1 MADHPVARRLVIH
14 GRVQGVFFRDTLRRV
29 AEGAGVSGWASNR
42 DDGAVEAFVE
52 GPAEGVERVVEFAH
66 RGPRRA
72 GVERVEVDEAR
83 VQGLTGFQIR

>member
-1 MADHPVARRLVIH
+1 
-14 GRVQGVFFRDTLRRV
+14 
-29 AEGAGVSGWASNR
+29 
-42 DDGAVEAFVE
+42 
-52 GPAEGVERVVEFAH
+52 VVEFAH